1 MTVFKLILVLLTVLL
16 SILLIHKLWLK
27 HEIIEGLVDSTAKK
41 NEMEAVKGDFAP
53 QIVVPAYIVKA
64 SHPRPP
70 LISMSDRF
78 KNSQDKMQMVLLKQ
92 RLRVAE
98 SQYNATRDRLRTI
111 NKPTFPKKPK
121 NKRDYKA
128 NMAYSRAMVNYNTDF
143 ARYDISRTTTQR
155 QLDGM
160 LTQIRSINDSIK
172 SMQSRIDNFNA
183 KVKSYMDAV
192 EIYNQKNDSDSHKN
206 YRLKDLFVKS
216 SYNSASTG
224 KYMNSEM
231 VKLLLERGCRYLD
244 FEVIN
249 SKGTLYVTDSSIKL
263 DKNNR
268 ITLTDA
274 LRVINRSLTK
284 GDPVYINLRLSK
296 TSITY
301 NNLKSTLNVLPT
313 ELRYSGRPI
322 DDTTRI
328 SEIRG
333 KCIIIA
339 DKDIKDSRGKSAVD
353 IVINKSKTGLYS
365 YQNSVIASLSGTTDP
380 VTKRMTVVEPNS
392 IGSLFNTS
400 DISVRRLVRE
410 YKANFT
416 PQRFYKR
423 SDVLTKYESIFNSMK
438 CSHVAIKYLD
448 NALFNRL
455 DAAADIVK

>member
-1 MTVFKLILVLLTVLL
+1 MTVFKPILVLLIILL
-16 SILLIHKLWLK
+16 SILLVYKLWLK

-41 NEMEAVKGDFAP
+41 NEMEAVRGNFAP
-53 QIVVPAYIVKA
+53 EIIVPAYIVKA
-64 SHPRPP
+64 SYPRPTA
-70 LISMSDRF
+70 ISLSERF
-78 KNSQDKMQMVLLKQ
+78 KNSQDKIQMVLLKQ
-92 RLRVAE
+92 RLRVAD
-98 SQYNATRDRLRTI
+98 SQLNSIKSRFSS
-111 NKPTFPKKPK
+111 KPTPPKKPT

-128 NMAYSRAMVNYNTDF
+128 IMAYSRAMINYNVQI
-143 ARYDISRTTTQR
+143 ARYNVSRNAIQS
-155 QLDGM
+155 QIDGM
-160 LTQIRSINDSIK
+160 MKQIQSIQESIT
-172 SMQSRIDNFNA
+172 SMQSKIDNFNS
-183 KVKSYMDAV
+183 KVQSYIDALK
-192 EIYNQKNDSDSHKN
+192 IYNQKNDNDNHKN
-206 YRLKDLFVKS
+206 YRLKDFFVKS

-231 VKLLLERGCRYLD
+231 VKLLLNRGCRYLD

-268 ITLTDA
+268 ITLTSA
-274 LRVINRSLTK
+274 LSVINRSLTK
-284 GDPVYINLRLSK
+284 GDPVYINLRLPK

-301 NNLKSTLNVLPT
+301 NNLKSTLNTLPN

-328 SEIRG
+328 SEIMG

-353 IVINKSKTGLYS
+353 IVVNKSKNGLHS
-365 YQNSVIASLSGTTDP
+365 YQNSIIASLSGTTDP
-380 VTKRMTVVEPNS
+380 VTKRMTVVQPNS
-392 IGSLFNTS
+392 IGSWFNTS

-423 SDVLTKYESIFNSMK
+423 TDVLTKYESIFNSMK

-448 NALFNRL
+448 DATFNRL
-455 DAAADIVK
+455 DAAADVVK